1 MATDFRLKEQLP
13 DLTDQIV
20 ETYAKCTSTQYL
32 GHTPLPKY
40 EEVISIVQDLTD
52 IIFPGFRRREGLHIG
67 NVTYYVG
74 QLIDGLHDKLT
85 QQIARALMHDQRIRS
100 ENKCAELV
108 ADYESQG
115 QAIAIKF
122 LDLIPHIREV
132 LSTDVEAAHEGDPA
146 SKSHE
151 EIIFC
156 YPGLQAITCH
166 RIAHELYRL
175 EVPMIPRMISEH
187 SHKETGI
194 DIHPGASIGEHFF
207 IDHGTGVVVGET
219 CEIGS
224 RCKLYQGV
232 TLGAISFPTDSDGNI
247 IRGAKRHPTL
257 EDNVVIYA
265 NATVLGGKTIVG
277 RNSVIG
283 SSVWLT
289 RSVEPFTTVLNETP
303 KLRLKNESPDLKPEQ
318 NYQI

>member
-13 DLTDQIV
+13 ELTEQIV
-20 ETYAKCTSTQYL
+20 ETYTKCTTTQYL
-32 GHTPLPKY
+32 GHTPLPRY
-40 EEVISIVQDLTD
+40 GEIISILEDLTD

-67 NVTYYVG
+67 NVTYHVG
-74 QLIDGLHDKLT
+74 QLIDGLHDRLT
-85 QQIARALMHDQRIRS
+85 QQIARALMHDGRIRS
-100 ENKCAELV
+100 ENKCAEIV
-108 ADYESQG
+108 ADYEAQG

-122 LDLIPHIREV
+122 LDLIPQIRSI
-132 LSTDVEAAHEGDPA
+132 LATDVEAAYEGDPA

-156 YPGLQAITCH
+156 YPGIQAMTAH

-175 EVPMIPRMISEH
+175 GVPMIPRMISEY
-187 SHKETGI
+187 SHRETGI
-194 DIHPGASIGEHFF
+194 DIHPGASIGEYFF
-207 IDHGTGVVVGET
+207 IDHGTGVVIGET

-224 RCKLYQGV
+224 HCKVYQGV
-232 TLGAISFPTDSDGNI
+232 TLGAISFPTDGHGNL

-257 EDNVVIYA
+257 EDHVVLYA
-265 NATVLGGKTIVG
+265 NATVLGGKTVVG
-277 RNSVIG
+277 HHSVIG

-289 RSVEPFTTVLNETP
+289 RSVDPFTTVLNETP
-303 KLRLKNESPDLKPEQ
+303 KLRLKNESPELKPEQ